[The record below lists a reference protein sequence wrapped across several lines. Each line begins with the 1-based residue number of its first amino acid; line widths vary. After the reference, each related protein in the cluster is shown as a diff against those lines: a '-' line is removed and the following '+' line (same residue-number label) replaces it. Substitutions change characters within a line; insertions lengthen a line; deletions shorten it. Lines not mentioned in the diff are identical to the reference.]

1 MGSDNDTN
9 RQDTNNSAVYS
20 RGGAVGGADL
30 WGVHSMTRQ
39 EELIKELG
47 EATEAQAVAIQD
59 VIDALKELKAE
70 LERQQ
75 KEYER

>member
-1 MGSDNDTN
+1 
-9 RQDTNNSAVYS
+9 
-20 RGGAVGGADL
+20 
-30 WGVHSMTRQ
+30 MTRQ

-59 VIDALKELKAE
+59 VIDGLKELKAE

-75 KEYER
+75 KEYEV

>member
-1 MGSDNDTN
+1 
-9 RQDTNNSAVYS
+9 
-20 RGGAVGGADL
+20 
-30 WGVHSMTRQ
+30 MTEPEKLLQ
-39 EELIKELG
+39 ELD
-47 EATEAQAVAIQD
+47 EATQAQAVAIQD

>member
-1 MGSDNDTN
+1 
-9 RQDTNNSAVYS
+9 
-20 RGGAVGGADL
+20 
-30 WGVHSMTRQ
+30 MTRQ